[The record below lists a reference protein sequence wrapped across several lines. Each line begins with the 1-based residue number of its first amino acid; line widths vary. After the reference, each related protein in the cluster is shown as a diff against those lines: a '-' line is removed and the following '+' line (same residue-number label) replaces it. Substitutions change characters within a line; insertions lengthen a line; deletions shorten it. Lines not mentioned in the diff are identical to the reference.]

1 MNLFLTGSSG
11 FLGGEIL
18 VSLSKRED
26 ISRIFCLIR
35 AKSQEDAVSRL
46 AKVFDYHNDFFDRKK
61 VIPIVGDLTNPELA
75 GQLIANTALADVN
88 LIIHS
93 AANTSFSRIYDD
105 LVEKVNIHGLRS
117 ILEWSRTLKKLET
130 FTYIG
135 TATICG
141 GAECDKIIYED
152 ESPNPNAK
160 HLVKYTYTK
169 MIGETMLPQY
179 LPAEKI
185 LILRP
190 SIVMGDSR
198 PWIPRSPVI
207 LWALATVNL
216 LRLIPLRSQAHVD
229 IIPVDYAVDA
239 INELTFAAKRKYSVY
254 HISAGTSSFTTPT
267 QLTGAIES
275 YYPDKPAFRFIA
287 SELVAQMKK
296 YAKNK
301 DILEPGMELLNH
313 PEYLKY
319 WKNELG
325 ENGKM
330 RIIFAGLEPY
340 LKFIDLGQIFDNTR
354 LLEDTQMGPSKPAHE
369 YIKTSIKYLEKIY
382 IFEGSLDP

>member
-1 MNLFLTGSSG
+1 MNVFLTGSSG
-11 FLGGEIL
+11 FLGGELL

-26 ISRIFCLIR
+26 ISKIYCLIR
-35 AKSQEDAVSRL
+35 AKSLDDGISRL
-46 AKVFDYHNDFFDRKK
+46 AKVFELHNDFFDRDKIIP
-61 VIPIVGDLTNPELA
+61 VIGDLTDVELA
-75 GQLIANTALADVN
+75 TKLINNNSITNIN

-105 LVEKVNIHGLRS
+105 LVERVNINGLRY
-117 ILEWSRTLKKLET
+117 ILEWAKTLNQLET
-130 FTYIG
+130 FAYIG

-141 GAECDKIIYED
+141 GGEFDKIIYEH

-169 MIGETMLPQY
+169 MVGETMLPQY

-185 LILRP
+185 LVLRP

-216 LRLIPLRSQAHVD
+216 LRLIPLRAHAQLD
-229 IIPVDYAVDA
+229 IVPVDYAINA
-239 INELTFAAKRKYSVY
+239 ISELIFSSKRHYSVY
-254 HISAGTSSFTTPT
+254 HISAGTQSYTTPT

-275 YYPDKPAFRFIA
+275 YFPNKPSFKFIDP
-287 SELVAQMKK
+287 ELLPQMKK
-296 YAKNK
+296 YAKDK
-301 DILEPGMELLNH
+301 VMLKPDMELFKH
-313 PEYLKY
+313 PQYLSY
-319 WKNELG
+319 WKNVLG

-340 LKFIDLGQIFDNTR
+340 LKFIDLGQIFDNSR
-354 LLEDTQMGPSKPAHE
+354 LLEDTHIGVSQPAHE
-369 YIKTSIKYLEKIY
+369 YVKKSIKYLEKID
-382 IFEGSLDP
+382 IFEGALDP